1 MLIDLRPSQQQ
12 EPEHQCPRRATVH
25 VTNSGSRASRCNG
38 RSIKTRHIRIWP
50 RASEQRNRLSSLRP
64 RVGSVAQP
72 RLHAAAGWQ
81 PSDQNKTPSHK
92 SRACTF
98 LAGICVHSRQRA
110 GGFCHWVWGLGLGH
124 TVQDAHEFSASNQT
138 SLGYSLLAYLAG
150 KIPPRRRFH
159 ALPPL
164 THPRPFVLHFASFSA
179 ALNTPVSPPSLP
191 SLCVLHARGGVW
203 IIMWPRPAL
212 VRTQTLWAGLINA
225 NPAHVPASRCSRCCN
240 MRIWL

>member
-1 MLIDLRPSQQQ
+1 MLIDLRPSRQQ

-150 KIPPRRRFH
+150 KIPPP
-159 ALPPL
+159 PPL
-164 THPRPFVLHFASFSA
+164 SC
-179 ALNTPVSPPSLP
+179 SPSSHTSTSLCLAFRLVFGRSQYSCLSSLP
-191 SLCVLHARGGVW
+191 SLFVCAAR
-203 IIMWPRPAL
+203 PRGSVDYNVAKTCACPDSNSVGRSDQCQSSSCARL
-212 VRTQTLWAGLINA
+212 PLQPLL
-225 NPAHVPASRCSRCCN
+225 
-240 MRIWL
+240 